1 MFFSTS
7 PHSLRIHTP
16 ELLLTSEHAGFN
28 YIELADV
35 TSLVV
40 IQMRNINAPGGGVR
54 KRNFKDPD
62 AVDTA
67 VCRQS
72 SRSPTY

>member
-1 MFFSTS
+1 
-7 PHSLRIHTP
+7 
-16 ELLLTSEHAGFN
+16 
-28 YIELADV
+28 
-35 TSLVV
+35 
-40 IQMRNINAPGGGVR
+40 MRNINAPGGGVR